1 MYLTNDLGFPKE
13 TLSLITVVCTPIN
26 IVFSFVSGYLASAAP
41 FKIQTFILIVGI
53 LVNTYGVMVLLGTF
67 PPKDEMTI
75 YTTIHVTVV
84 MLISD
89 LVSNFESVTA
99 IGILFTFTDKRI
111 SGIHV
116 TVLASMYNLCEF
128 LHKLYIFKLIDSF
141 GIYHP

>member
-1 MYLTNDLGFPKE
+1 
-13 TLSLITVVCTPIN
+13 
-26 IVFSFVSGYLASAAP
+26 
-41 FKIQTFILIVGI
+41 
-53 LVNTYGVMVLLGTF
+53 MVLLGTF
-67 PPKDEMTI
+67 PAKDEMTI

-89 LVSNFESVTA
+89 LVSNFECVTA

-141 GIYHP
+141 GIYYPQVVITAIALLVWFFMRSTFIGLKERPKKTWHISDHVIAKKKVA